1 MPTQPGLIDRAVDQL
16 RTAIVSGQWPVGSR
30 IPTEHDLTAL
40 LGVGRNT
47 VREAVQSL
55 VHSGLLVRRQG
66 SGTYVLSD
74 SELTVVLGRR
84 IENVHQK
91 HILEV
96 RHALEVEAARQAA
109 RRRTADEVIVLR
121 ALNQTR
127 EAAFAA
133 GDVEAMVP
141 ADLALHRAIAAAGH
155 NPLLLDLYENLL
167 DAIGDSIRTNVQT
180 VHSDHTHTD
189 LVEAI
194 AAGDPDAAAREISG
208 YLAAYLTTFG
218 ASAS

>member
-1 MPTQPGLIDRAVDQL
+1 MAARTGLIDRTVDQL
-16 RTAIVSGQWPVGSR
+16 RESVIDGTWPVGSR
-30 IPTEHDLTAL
+30 IPTEADLAST

-74 SELTVVLGRR
+74 SELSVALGRQ
-84 IENVHQK
+84 IEHVHQQ

-96 RHALEVEAARQAA
+96 RRSLEVEAARLAA
-109 RRRTADEVIVLR
+109 RRRTERDVMTLR
-121 ALNQTR
+121 SLNEGRQNS
-127 EAAFAA
+127 FAV
-133 GDVEAMVP
+133 GDVDSMVTS
-141 ADLALHRAIAAAGH
+141 DLALHRAIVAAAR

-167 DAIGDSIRTNVQT
+167 DAIGDSIRANVET
-180 VHSDHTHTD
+180 DHPDHTHAE

-194 AAGDPDAAAREISG
+194 VDGDEDAAAREI
-208 YLAAYLTTFG
+208 YAYLELYLEALT
-218 ASAS
+218 A

>member
-1 MPTQPGLIDRAVDQL
+1 MAARTGLIDRTVDQL
-16 RTAIVSGQWPVGSR
+16 RESVIDGTWPVGSR
-30 IPTEHDLTAL
+30 IPTEADLAST

-74 SELTVVLGRR
+74 SELSVALGRQ
-84 IENVHQK
+84 IEHVHQQ

-96 RHALEVEAARQAA
+96 RRSLEVEAARLAA
-109 RRRTADEVIVLR
+109 RRRTERDVMTLR
-121 ALNQTR
+121 SLNEGRQSS
-127 EAAFAA
+127 FAV
-133 GDVEAMVP
+133 GDVDSMVTS
-141 ADLALHRAIAAAGH
+141 DLALHRAIVAAAR

-167 DAIGDSIRTNVQT
+167 DAIGDSIRANVET
-180 VHSDHTHTD
+180 DHPDHTHAE

-194 AAGDPDAAAREISG
+194 VDRDEDAAAREI
-208 YLAAYLTTFG
+208 YAYLELYLEALT
-218 ASAS
+218 S